1 MGEEARFVIPL
12 RREARVT
19 RFRQRER
26 AKKESVFSTLRVSG
40 SKSLGRAEYL
50 GRDGV
55 GEVTVSR
62 DGAAATRLLA
72 RLTARLLA
80 PLFPSNPPPF
90 RRKKVPPRK
99 GGTSRPAGD
108 RNCATSETGSLDS
121 GFESSSLSGRRSTEL
136 RASLRPKTRPPLG
149 EANRSYAIEARTSQR
164 STRLCLRLFALF
176 SQEQHHEM
184 GDAIRER

>member
-1 MGEEARFVIPL
+1 MGEEARFVILL

-55 GEVTVSR
+55 GEETVSR
-62 DGAAATRLLA
+62 DGAAATRHLA
-72 RLTARLLA
+72 RVTARLVA
-80 PLFPSNPPPF
+80 PLFPSNPPF
-90 RRKKVPPRK
+90 FSAKKVPPRK

-108 RNCATSETGSLDS
+108 RSGATSETGSLGP
-121 GFESSSLSGRRSTEL
+121 GFESSKFSG
-136 RASLRPKTRPPLG
+136 
-149 EANRSYAIEARTSQR
+149 
-164 STRLCLRLFALF
+164 
-176 SQEQHHEM
+176 
-184 GDAIRER
+184 

>member
-1 MGEEARFVIPL
+1 MGEEARFVILL

-55 GEVTVSR
+55 GEETVSR
-62 DGAAATRLLA
+62 DGAAATRHLA
-72 RLTARLLA
+72 RVTARLVA

-90 RRKKVPPRK
+90 RRKKC
-99 GGTSRPAGD
+99 RPAKEEPAD
-108 RNCATSETGSLDS
+108 PQETEAVRRQRREVSALDS
-121 GFESSSLSGRRSTEL
+121 SLPRFPDDDPRSSGR
-136 RASLRPKTRPPLG
+136 P
-149 EANRSYAIEARTSQR
+149 
-164 STRLCLRLFALF
+164 
-176 SQEQHHEM
+176 
-184 GDAIRER
+184 